1 MIYYPRGEHLK
12 IKVKEALKAFL
23 FSPSVEAALAFPVRL
38 AAPSPPW
45 ASHASSSGR
54 GWRHVSPRAACGQPR
69 SSVLLCG
76 CLTGSARVP
85 QGELSQS
92 RDASYSSLTD
102 TF

>member
-23 FSPSVEAALAFPVRL
+23 FSPSVEAALAFPVRR
-38 AAPSPPW
+38 APPRLPGR
-45 ASHASSSGR
+45 HDASSSGE
-54 GWRHVSPRAACGQPR
+54 GGGTCLPEWPAGSPGPQ
-69 SSVLLCG
+69 SQLCR
-76 CLTGSARVP
+76 CLTGSARAP

-92 RDASYSSLTD
+92 PDAFCSSLTD